1 MDDWEKC
8 NEALPENKD
17 RYIHLK
23 MEGIPD
29 GDYTHT
35 KTVCKDFNMKHLGE
49 YHDLCVQNYTLL
61 LADVLDN
68 CWNMCFE
75 IYGFDPVH
83 FLSAP
88 GLAWQAALKKTKV
101 VKLNL
106 LLTDIYMLLVVEKG
120 IKGEMCHVIH
130 QYLKANNKYMKDYNK
145 VKKSS
150 YLKYWDVN
158 NLYVWATSQ
167 KLSVEG
173 FKWVEYASQF
183 CKDFVKN
190 YNEVAEE
197 VYFHK
202 ADVQYHEK
210 LYNLHT
216 DLPFFT

>member
-1 MDDWEKC
+1 
-8 NEALPENKD
+8 
-17 RYIHLK
+17 
-23 MEGIPD
+23 
-29 GDYTHT
+29 
-35 KTVCKDFNMKHLGE
+35 
-49 YHDLCVQNYTLL
+49 
-61 LADVLDN
+61 
-68 CWNMCFE
+68 
-75 IYGFDPVH
+75 
-83 FLSAP
+83 
-88 GLAWQAALKKTKV
+88 
-101 VKLNL
+101 
-106 LLTDIYMLLVVEKG
+106 
-120 IKGEMCHVIH
+120 
-130 QYLKANNKYMKDYNK
+130 MKDYNK